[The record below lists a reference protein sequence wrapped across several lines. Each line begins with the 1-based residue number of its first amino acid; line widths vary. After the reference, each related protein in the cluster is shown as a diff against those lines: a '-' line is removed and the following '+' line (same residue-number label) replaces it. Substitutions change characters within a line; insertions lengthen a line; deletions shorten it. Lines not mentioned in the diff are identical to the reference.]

1 MNLKRIKRY
10 FKIHWLLTLFSLF
23 SLLSYA
29 SVFIPPTV
37 FWPAV
42 FASYAIP
49 GILILNLLVLLTIP
63 FYRKTLVLFPLISL
77 LIGTPFILITYS
89 FMGEK
94 EFDYHDLSILSY
106 NVKFFRMSDT
116 YDKFSTELIAWVSK
130 DSSEVKCLQEYCT
143 NSYYPKLNATKTI
156 AEKGYDSFVFAA
168 KGKVSNHDQGLA
180 IFSKYDILDTG
191 FVWENYGSINAGIFA
206 DIKIG
211 LDTIRI
217 YNVHLESMGL
227 FLHQYKYAEQYDSKM
242 KSLISKLK
250 RGAEKRSNQIEKLI
264 YHTNNCP
271 FPYII
276 CGDFNDTPYSYNYF
290 TLKQHFANAFEDA
303 GNGFGFSFN
312 SLLFFL
318 RIDHHFF
325 NGKIEAVNY
334 RVDRSMKI
342 SDHFPT
348 RGFYRIQ
355 KN

>member
-1 MNLKRIKRY
+1 M
-10 FKIHWLLTLFSLF
+10 TLFSLF

-29 SVFIPPTV
+29 SIFIPPTV

-49 GILILNLLVLLTIP
+49 GILILNFLVLVAVAWYKKK
-63 FYRKTLVLFPLISL
+63 FVLFPLITL

-89 FMGEK
+89 FLGEK
-94 EFDYHDLSILSY
+94 EFDDHDLSILSY

-116 YDKFSTELIAWVSK
+116 YEKFSTELIAWVSK

-143 NSYYPKLNATKTI
+143 DSNYPELNATKI
-156 AEKGYDSFVFAA
+156 IGERGYDSFVFAA
-168 KGKVSNHDQGLA
+168 KGKTSEHDQGLA
-180 IFSKYDILDTG
+180 IFSKYDILDSG
-191 FVWENYGSINAGIFA
+191 FVWENYGSFNAGIFA

-211 LDTIRI
+211 FDTVRI

-227 FLHQYKYAEQYDSKM
+227 LLHQYKFADQYDSKV
-242 KSLISKLK
+242 KRLISKLK
-250 RGAEKRSNQIEKLI
+250 WGAEKRSNQIEKLI
-264 YHTNNCP
+264 NHTNNCP
-271 FPYII
+271 FPYVI

-290 TLKQHFANAFEDA
+290 KLKEYFANAFENA

-312 SLLFFL
+312 SVLFFL
-318 RIDHHFF
+318 RIDHQFY
-325 NGKIEAVNY
+325 NSKIEAVNY

-348 RGFYRIQ
+348 RGFYRIL